1 MLNAYEYKR
10 CRQLLINNP
19 DLTLKDFKNLTGY
32 SKNIYYKIKHEL
44 YDKRNSS
51 IEEAERLEDAVL
63 KFEIKR
69 KLKRELT
76 ESLKRKGY
84 LNAKGTFIERM

>member
-1 MLNAYEYKR
+1 MLDAYEYKR

-19 DLTLKDFKNLTGY
+19 GLTLKDFKNLTGY

-44 YDKRNSS
+44 LDKRNSN
-51 IEEAERLEDAVL
+51 IREAEKLEDAEL
-63 KFEIKR
+63 RIKIKR
-69 KLKRELT
+69 KLKLELI
-76 ESLKRKGY
+76 ESLKREGY